1 LGLTTPSPNASQTA
15 PDFTFITLKGKK
27 LKLSDLKGK
36 MVLLDFWASWCGPC
50 RKEMPNVVEAYHK
63 YKAESFKSGKNFTI
77 ISVSLDQDP
86 KAWKEA
92 IASDKMAWPLHT
104 LDTSQHIS
112 DLYGVSSIPTAFLI
126 DGKGNV
132 IAKGNELR
140 GINLHL
146 RLDQERKGF

>member
-1 LGLTTPSPNASQTA
+1 
-15 PDFTFITLKGKK
+15 
-27 LKLSDLKGK
+27 
-36 MVLLDFWASWCGPC
+36 M
-50 RKEMPNVVEAYHK
+50 VEAYHK

-92 IASDKMAWPLHT
+92 IALDKMDWPLHT